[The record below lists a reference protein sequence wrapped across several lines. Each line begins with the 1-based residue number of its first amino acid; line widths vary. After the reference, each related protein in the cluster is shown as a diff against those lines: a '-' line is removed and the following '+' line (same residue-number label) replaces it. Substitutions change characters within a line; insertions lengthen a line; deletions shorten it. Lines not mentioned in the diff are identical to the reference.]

1 MSLLKNVNSIKSAL
15 YQRNFTLHSKLGLMF
30 RFLIIFFLLSN
41 VTFAQKSDSLTKRNV
56 NLDSLSKVVKDSV
69 KKVLDTNK
77 VTFSKFVKVVFTNQP
92 SPQRR
97 PALKSTYRS
106 LVLPGWGQATN
117 REYWIIPII
126 YGGAGVAVWTF
137 STNQKYYKAFQGVLQ
152 QIVDKETPS
161 PVVYKG
167 QTFEYTTS
175 DAQRVTPIVKGF
187 RRNRDL
193 TALGFVVGW
202 ALQAVQANVSAHL
215 KSFDMSENISVKFSP
230 DVQAGFG
237 NASAGL
243 KMNISF

>member
-1 MSLLKNVNSIKSAL
+1 MSLLKNVNYRKSAL
-15 YQRNFTLHSKLGLMF
+15 TKCNFTFHSKHSSML
-30 RFLIIFFLLSN
+30 RFILIFFLISN
-41 VTFAQKSDSLTKRNV
+41 ISFAQRPDSLYKRSYNI
-56 NLDSLSKVVKDSV
+56 DSIGKVVKDSV

-77 VTFSKFVKVVFTNQP
+77 VTFSKFMKVVFMNQP
-92 SPQRR
+92 SPQKR

-137 STNQKYYKAFQGVLQ
+137 TTNQKYYKAFQGVLQ

-167 QTFEYTTS
+167 QTFEYTIS
-175 DAQRVTPIVKGF
+175 DAERVTPIVKGF
-187 RRNRDL
+187 RRNRDF
-193 TALGFVVGW
+193 TVLGFFLGW
-202 ALQAVQANVSAHL
+202 TLQAVQANVSAHL